1 MRFLG
6 IMVVV
11 DCVLVGRM
19 VRSSHAEVCKH
30 FFGLSNPRQTL
41 TFNEVVLPTNTVVT
55 NQYTSLGMPFS
66 PLVSYSPHTGFPGIV
81 GYDVGNFTL
90 SGNLVDPTTAIHFS
104 QPLTDAACAMAADIT
119 TSRGATLC
127 EVLFD
132 PLMARNPV
140 RWGPPRYPNPQL
152 GSSSPSVASACSAT
166 AGGASRAPRRAFPSP
181 VP

>member
-1 MRFLG
+1 MILHFSRYVAGWIYTDYIPHIITRPIWDNNIHLKIANNRYLGTAFASSDTSIAQHAGHCLILEGIMRFLG

-66 PLVSYSPHTGFPGIV
+66 P
-81 GYDVGNFTL
+81 
-90 SGNLVDPTTAIHFS
+90 
-104 QPLTDAACAMAADIT
+104 
-119 TSRGATLC
+119 
-127 EVLFD
+127 
-132 PLMARNPV
+132 
-140 RWGPPRYPNPQL
+140 
-152 GSSSPSVASACSAT
+152 
-166 AGGASRAPRRAFPSP
+166 
-181 VP
+181 